1 MQQFSKSLVTKA
13 LNVTGISVEEHES
26 LVMQQKEIEQN
37 IQALVE
43 QGKRLELDVTQK
55 RKKLTDAR
63 ANFKDEGRKRKR
75 QKPLFLLN

>member
-1 MQQFSKSLVTKA
+1 
-13 LNVTGISVEEHES
+13 
-26 LVMQQKEIEQN
+26 MQQKEIEQN